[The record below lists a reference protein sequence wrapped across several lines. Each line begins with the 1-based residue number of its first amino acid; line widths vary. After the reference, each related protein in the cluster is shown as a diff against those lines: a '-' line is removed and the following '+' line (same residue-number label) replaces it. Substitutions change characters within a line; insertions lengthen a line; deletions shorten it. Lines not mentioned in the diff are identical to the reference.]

1 MLSAVRIKAPKKPTA
16 IMIMIHGLGD
26 SGENYQFLSDLFHK
40 QEEFKQ
46 ISFIFPNAPIQPV
59 SINGGFP
66 MPSWFD
72 ILQLG
77 QGSDLTPT
85 STASPTG
92 EMKFDANSF
101 WDSYK
106 NVEQLIRYESESTG
120 IPFSRIVIG
129 GFSQGGALAL
139 AAGAFFKEKL
149 AGILALS
156 SSFPINSK
164 EYLSENYQISDVNK
178 STCFFQG
185 HGDMDQVI
193 PSRFGKLA
201 SEAFKEKGFKNYNFK
216 EYIGLDHGM
225 SNEEMKDV
233 SNFLSTTLPPI

>member
-16 IMIMIHGLGD
+16 IMIMMHGLGD
-26 SGENYQFLSDLFHK
+26 SGENYQFFSDLFHR

-59 SINGGFP
+59 SINNGFP

-77 QGSDLTPT
+77 QGLDPNT
-85 STASPTG
+85 SSPTG

-106 NVEQLIRYESESTG
+106 KVEQLIKYESETTG
-120 IPFSRIVIG
+120 IPYNRIVIG

-139 AAGAFFKEKL
+139 ATGAFFKEKL
-149 AGILALS
+149 AGILSLS

-164 EYLSENYQISDVNK
+164 EYLSEKYEILDINK
-178 STCFFQG
+178 STNFFQG

-193 PSRFGKLA
+193 PSKFGKLT
-201 SEAFKEKGFKNYNFK
+201 SDAFKDNGFKNYNFK

-225 SNEEMKDV
+225 SNEELKDV
-233 SNFLSTTLPPI
+233 SNFLSKTLPPI